1 MGDRRQGHP
10 QSLSTSSTSLPY
22 ITNIFTLLLLYRPSI
37 ARPDLSIEA
46 PWGLSSRQYIYTA
59 RLIAALKPHGGT
71 SAKETREANISSA
84 LHPSLDQ
91 TVSSEITSNCLGSP
105 CLDQVDLSESTS
117 NCASSDHYLEPPF
130 PLKITTYLGSP
141 SSSDSPS
148 RQHPLNS

>member
-1 MGDRRQGHP
+1 MGERTG
-10 QSLSTSSTSLPY
+10 SSSAST
-22 ITNIFTLLLLYRPSI
+22 
-37 ARPDLSIEA
+37 
-46 PWGLSSRQYIYTA
+46 
-59 RLIAALKPHGGT
+59 
-71 SAKETREANISSA
+71 ETREANISSA

-105 CLDQVDLSESTS
+105 CSALYPSLDQVDLSESTS

-148 RQHPLNS
+148 RQHPLSS